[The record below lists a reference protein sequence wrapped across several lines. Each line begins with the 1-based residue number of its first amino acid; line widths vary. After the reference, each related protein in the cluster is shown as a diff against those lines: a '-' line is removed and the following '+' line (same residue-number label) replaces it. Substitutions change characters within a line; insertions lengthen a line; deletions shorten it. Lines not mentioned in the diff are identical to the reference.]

1 MNVLSPAHFLDKE
14 ISTHAYLV
22 PGFLHTLFFY
32 SSLMHRWNKYPFS
45 SPYYYSMDTIYS
57 IFQPDV
63 DNILISIYVFHFKA
77 QSTHTLISCTCT
89 LFFHKQ
95 RSWFYLTS
103 NQHYY
108 CLSVRST
115 IERYKKA
122 SASTSGTAPA
132 IDVNSLVSTVVS
144 MHDFL
149 DFVCKR

>member
-63 DNILISIYVFHFKA
+63 DNILISIYVFHFTRHNLR
-77 QSTHTLISCTCT
+77 TH
-89 LFFHKQ
+89 LF
-95 RSWFYLTS
+95 LV
-103 NQHYY
+103 
-108 CLSVRST
+108 LVRFFS
-115 IERYKKA
+115 
-122 SASTSGTAPA
+122 
-132 IDVNSLVSTVVS
+132 
-144 MHDFL
+144 
-149 DFVCKR
+149 